1 MFFSIYD
8 PKIPFFLLDVVVEA
22 PLDFKKVY
30 DVRGEDED
38 RTITLLQDQG
48 GDRGIQAKT
57 CKEKLR

>member
-1 MFFSIYD
+1 MMAERNQGRMFFSIYD

-48 GDRGIQAKT
+48 
-57 CKEKLR
+57 